1 MPRSARQQ
9 VINALTQKITEVLQ
23 IAEAKGREAGLV
35 PADIEK
41 PLFATVSPVETEI
54 DDLRLRLLSFNADE
68 MVSAVLGSGRRV

>member
-1 MPRSARQQ
+1 MLRSARQQ

-23 IAEAKGREAGLV
+23 IAEAKGHEAGLV

-41 PLFATVSPVETEI
+41 LLFATVGPVETEI
-54 DDLRLRLLSFNADE
+54 DDLRLRLRSFNPDE